1 MRGRRPRKI
10 PEPFFAF
17 VGCEA
22 DRRGLFVVVLDR
34 HGSVV
39 QYICL
44 LLIRSTT
51 GPTKLMT
58 SPELPDRVRVIDSH
72 TGGEPTRV
80 VLSGAPDLGPGS
92 MRERSE
98 RFRGDWDAFRSAV
111 VNEPR
116 GSEAVVGA
124 LLTEPS
130 DPSCTAGAIFFNNVG
145 LLGMCGHATI
155 GLAVS
160 LAHAG
165 RIRPGHHTLETPV
178 GNIRFEL
185 HEDRERVTFE
195 NIRSYRHVSGVS
207 VDVPG
212 HGAVTGDVAW
222 GGNWFF
228 LSKDHGQSLDPQN
241 AEELCSFAWSVRKAL
256 TDRGVTGAD
265 GAEVDHIELF
275 SGSDSADV
283 DGRCFVLCP
292 GGAWDRS
299 PCGTGTSAKLACLA
313 ADGDLEPGDT
323 WRQESLIGSV
333 FEATYR
339 VGDGG
344 EVVPIVTGSAW
355 VTAES
360 TLLFD
365 SRDPLRAGLC
375 L

>member
-1 MRGRRPRKI
+1 M
-10 PEPFFAF
+10 
-17 VGCEA
+17 
-22 DRRGLFVVVLDR
+22 VVLDR
-34 HGSVV
+34 HAGVV

-44 LLIRSTT
+44 WLIRSTT

-58 SPELPDRVRVIDSH
+58 SSEFPNEVRVIDSH

-80 VLSGAPDLGPGS
+80 VLSGAPDLGAGS
-92 MRERSE
+92 MRERSA
-98 RFRGDWDAFRSAV
+98 RFLSEHDAFRSAV
-111 VNEPR
+111 INEPR
-116 GSEAVVGA
+116 GSEAVVGT
-124 LLTEPS
+124 LLVEPS
-130 DPSCTAGAIFFNNVG
+130 DASCTAGAIFFNNVG

-160 LAHAG
+160 LAHTG
-165 RIRPGHHTLETPV
+165 RIRPGRHTLETPV
-178 GNIRFEL
+178 GKICFEL
-185 HEDRERVTFE
+185 HEDCERVTFE
-195 NIRSYRHVSGVS
+195 NIRSFRHERGVS
-207 VDVPG
+207 VDVPD
-212 HGAVTGDVAW
+212 HGTVSGDVAW

-228 LSKDHGQSLDPQN
+228 LSKDHGQSLESRN
-241 AEELCSFAWSVRKAL
+241 AEELCSFAWSVRNAL
-256 TDRGVTGAD
+256 TARGVTGVD

-275 SGSDSADV
+275 SSSDSSDV

-299 PCGTGTSAKLACLA
+299 PCGTGTSAKVACLA
-313 ADGDLEPGDT
+313 EDGDLAPGDT

-339 VGDGG
+339 VGDDGA
-344 EVVPIVTGSAW
+344 VIPIVTGSAW

-365 SRDPLRAGLC
+365 PRDPLRTGLC